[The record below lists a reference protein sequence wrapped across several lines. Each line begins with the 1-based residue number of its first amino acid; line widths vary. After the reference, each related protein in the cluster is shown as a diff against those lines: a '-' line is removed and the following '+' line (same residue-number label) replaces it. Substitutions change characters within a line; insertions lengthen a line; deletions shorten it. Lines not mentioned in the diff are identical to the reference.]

1 MMVFGEV
8 PATLGLMARQVLGQ
22 TAEGR
27 VLPDPNRI
35 NEGSEGLAG
44 LCGDLDVS
52 TLLSAY
58 AKGFYPRSTF
68 GPQKWWAPEERM
80 VLFLEQ
86 FQLGSRIARK
96 LAGGFYR
103 IGFDESFGEVVE
115 ACARPNGRQGKRRWI
130 RADLSAAF
138 REAHDA
144 GVAHSVEVRDFEGN
158 LVGGAYGLAVGK
170 VFFTEAQFSM
180 RPDAG
185 RMGLAALNCH
195 LQARG
200 FLANDAKHLS
210 GTLCQQGFCLVPR
223 GSFNRFLEKAC
234 AGPAAL
240 GSWRLADGAGA
251 AERAPQ
257 TAASFGA
264 A

>member
-1 MMVFGEV
+1 MVLGEV
-8 PATLGLMARQVLGQ
+8 PATLGLLARQYLGQ
-22 TAEGR
+22 ASQSHG
-27 VLPDPNRI
+27 LPDPEAARA
-35 NEGSEGLAG
+35 GAEGLAG
-44 LCGDLDVS
+44 LCRDLDVP

-58 AKGFYPRSTF
+58 AKGLYPRSSF

-96 LAGGFYR
+96 LASGFYR
-103 IGFDESFGEVVE
+103 VSFDESFSEVVE
-115 ACARPNGRQGKRRWI
+115 ACARADDRQGRRRRI
-130 RADLSAAF
+130 RGDLAKAF
-138 REAHDA
+138 FEAHEA
-144 GVAHSVEVRDFEGN
+144 GVAHSVELRDFEGR

-170 VFFTEAQFSM
+170 VFFTEAQFSL

-185 RMGLAALNCH
+185 RMALAALNCH

-200 FLANDAKHLS
+200 YLANDAKHLS
-210 GTLCQQGFCLVPR
+210 GVLCQQGFCLVPR
-223 GSFNRFLEKAC
+223 KAFNRFLEKAC

-251 AERAPQ
+251 ASAKVPA
-257 TAASFGA
+257 AASKGA